1 AMAFQTVAS
10 VSQAPPAGRPHPFS
24 EGVAVGIRDEHR
36 KRAGWAPFL
45 EVGKR
50 VVLRYAIDRETSPH
64 GESMTDALGTI
75 LATDDQ
81 GVTVMT
87 KRGQVRVPRVLVI
100 AAKEGPPA
108 PVRRA
113 ASDAPCSRSRPRCAR
128 ASPRRPTARSA

>member
-1 AMAFQTVAS
+1 MD
-10 VSQAPPAGRPHPFS
+10 
-24 EGVAVGIRDEHR
+24 IRDEHR

-45 EVGKR
+45 QVGRR

-75 LATDDQ
+75 LAADEQ
-81 GVTVMT
+81 VVSVMT

-100 AAKEGPPA
+100 ASKEVPPA

-113 ASDAPCSRSRPRCAR
+113 ASDAP
-128 ASPRRPTARSA
+128 